1 MIHIKIK
8 YIFISLMLLL
18 AFAGGIYVKSA
29 LTSSVAIVNL
39 EYVLSKSKKLSSI
52 REENKQK
59 LENLS
64 KWVSK
69 VNQEL
74 KAQTDTTKQNQLV
87 EQYKKLTH
95 EKEQIIKYEHQQKLK
110 EINNEITSLINKV
123 AKQQG
128 CKIVLINTSVISGG
142 KDITSDVLKLLH
154 TDEKF
159 IE

>member
-1 MIHIKIK
+1 M
-8 YIFISLMLLL
+8 
-18 AFAGGIYVKSA
+18 
-29 LTSSVAIVNL
+29 
-39 EYVLSKSKKLSSI
+39 
-52 REENKQK
+52 
-59 LENLS
+59 
-64 KWVSK
+64 
-69 VNQEL
+69 
-74 KAQTDTTKQNQLV
+74 
-87 EQYKKLTH
+87 